1 MVTGKKDGSGKYVWA
16 YQPKSADEEP
26 PDPLPL
32 MGQYQ
37 GEYHANKR
45 HGKGIYIYP
54 KGDKYDGKLPHR
66 NTLTN
71 TTNPPDLECHALSG
85 RVGTSVYALGGP
97 TRGKSEQSIV
107 RTPTTVLF
115 ALKVDSLWY

>member
-71 TTNPPDLECHALSG
+71 TTNPPDLECRALSG

-97 TRGKSEQSIV
+97 VGASPNSQTCGCRRQ
-107 RTPTTVLF
+107 F

>member
-1 MVTGKKDGSGKYVWA
+1 
-16 YQPKSADEEP
+16 
-26 PDPLPL
+26 

-66 NTLTN
+66 NT
-71 TTNPPDLECHALSG
+71 
-85 RVGTSVYALGGP
+85 
-97 TRGKSEQSIV
+97 
-107 RTPTTVLF
+107 
-115 ALKVDSLWY
+115 